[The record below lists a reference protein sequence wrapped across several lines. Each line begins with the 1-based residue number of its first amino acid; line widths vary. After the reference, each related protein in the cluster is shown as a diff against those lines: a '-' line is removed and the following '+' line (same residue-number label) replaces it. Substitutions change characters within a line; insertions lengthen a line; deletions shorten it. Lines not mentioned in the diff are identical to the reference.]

1 MRIAILSRSSE
12 IFSTSRLIESAEKL
26 GHEVEV
32 INPLRCYMNISSKT
46 PEIHYQGRVI
56 DNFDAVIP
64 RIGASITFYGT
75 AVLRQFQIM
84 NALPLNPSLSITIAR
99 DKLRAHQ
106 QLSKKGIPMPIT
118 GFAHSTDSTK
128 DLINLVG
135 GAPLIVK
142 LLVGT
147 QGKGVILTETKK
159 AAESVINA
167 FRELDAY
174 FLVQQFV
181 KEADN
186 KDIRCI
192 VLGDKVV
199 ACMQRT
205 AKEGDFRANI
215 HTGGFA
221 EEVEITDQEREI
233 AIAACQALRIQ
244 CGGVDIIRSKDG
256 PLVLEVNSS
265 PGLKGIEGVTG
276 FDIAGMIIKHLES
289 RLEAKN
295 AL

>member
-1 MRIAILSRSSE
+1 MRIAILSRSPE
-12 IFSTSRLIESAEKL
+12 IFSTSRLVESAKKL

-32 INPLRCYMNISSKT
+32 INPLRCYMNISAKT
-46 PEIHYQGRVI
+46 PEIHYQGRVL

-64 RIGASITFYGT
+64 RIGASVTFYGT
-75 AVLRQFQIM
+75 AVLRQFEIM
-84 NALPLNPSLSITIAR
+84 NAIPLNSSLSIMISR

-106 QLSKKGIPMPIT
+106 QLSKKGVPMPIT
-118 GFAHSTDSTK
+118 GFAHSTDSTQ
-128 DLINLVG
+128 DLISLVG

-181 KEADN
+181 KEAGN

-192 VLGDKVV
+192 VLGNEVV
-199 ACMQRT
+199 ASMQRT

-221 EEVEITDQEREI
+221 EEVEITDDERKT
-233 AIAACQALRIQ
+233 AIAAAQALRIE

-265 PGLKGIEGVTG
+265 PGLRGIEGVTG

-289 RLEAKN
+289 RLKA
-295 AL
+295 